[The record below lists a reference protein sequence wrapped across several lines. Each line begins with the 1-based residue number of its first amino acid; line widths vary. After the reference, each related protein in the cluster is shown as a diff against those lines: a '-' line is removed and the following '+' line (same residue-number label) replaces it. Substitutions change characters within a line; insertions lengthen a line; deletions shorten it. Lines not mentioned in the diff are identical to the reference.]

1 MENFLL
7 HASLY
12 LGTAVLVVPLA
23 VRAGLGS
30 VLGYLAAGIL
40 LGPILGLAGA
50 ETANL
55 QHFAEF
61 GVVLML
67 FLIGLELEPRTLWDM
82 RHKLLGLGGAQV
94 AGTVV
99 LLAAVLLALGTSLSV
114 AVIGGMVGALSST
127 AIVLQTL
134 AEKNLMRTP
143 GGRASFSVL
152 LTQDIAVVPMLAAI
166 PLLALPATRA
176 FDASLIGITN
186 PVVAAVAEHDE
197 PLATLIQSLPAWAAT
212 ALTLATVA
220 AIVLAGH
227 YLSRPI
233 FRFVHAAKL
242 PEMSTFISLL
252 MVLGIAFLM
261 MVVGLSPALGT
272 FVAGVVLANSEF
284 RHQLEADLKP
294 FKGLLLGLFF
304 MTVGVGIN
312 FTMLLREPLVVLGL
326 TVGLIG
332 LKAAVLF
339 GLTFVARLRGQDRW
353 LFSLGLAQAG
363 EFGFL
368 IVSFARSEG
377 ALPLAAGQMA
387 LLVISLSMLLTPL
400 LFIAQEKLARR
411 FARRTPERAPDE
423 INEQGRVI
431 IAGIGRFGQ
440 VVNRL
445 VRTSGIPTV
454 VLDSDMQTIETMR
467 RFGVKGFF
475 GDPSRPELLQA
486 AGLMEAQVLVVAVD
500 DKVNATAIVRYARSV
515 RPDIHIV
522 ARARD
527 RVHVYE
533 LYQAGANDTVR
544 ETFDSSVRAGRY
556 VLENMGFS
564 EYEAAKLS
572 QAYWRIDRAAMR
584 DLAEVWRPGQPVHE
598 NAAYVAR
605 ARQLD
610 ADLETALID
619 VLYDVRPMAA
629 EDAGSNSTGPNS
641 SGPNSSGPGGHP
653 SPVEPERDQPSETPA
668 SAKVAMPE

>member
-1 MENFLL
+1 MESFLL
-7 HASLY
+7 QASIY

-40 LGPILGLAGA
+40 LGPIFGLAGA
-50 ETANL
+50 ETADL

-67 FLIGLELEPRTLWDM
+67 FLVGLELEPRTLWDM

-94 AGTVV
+94 ALTMITLSGA
-99 LLAAVLLALGTSLSV
+99 LLMLGYNPSV
-114 AVIGGMVGALSST
+114 ALISGMVGALSST

-134 AEKNLMRTP
+134 AEKNLMRTQ
-143 GGRASFSVL
+143 GGRGAFSVL
-152 LTQDIAVVPMLAAI
+152 LTQDLAVIPMLALI
-166 PLLALPATRA
+166 PLLALPETVAI
-176 FDASLIGITN
+176 DASVVGITN
-186 PVVAAVAEHDE
+186 PEAALPHAESAAE
-197 PLATLIQSLPAWAAT
+197 PLLTVIQALPGWAAT
-212 ALTLATVA
+212 LLTLATVA

-261 MVVGLSPALGT
+261 MMVGLSPALGT

-312 FTMLLREPLVVLGL
+312 FAMLARQPFTVLGL
-326 TVGLIG
+326 TVALITVKALILYGLA
-332 LKAAVLF
+332 LAFRMKSH
-339 GLTFVARLRGQDRW
+339 DRW
-353 LFSLGLAQAG
+353 LFSLGLAQGG

-400 LFIAQEKLARR
+400 LFIAQEYLATR
-411 FARRTPERAPDE
+411 FGRKTPERAPDE
-423 INEQGRVI
+423 IDEKGRVI

-445 VRTSGIPTV
+445 VRTSGIDTV
-454 VLDSDMQTIETMR
+454 VLDSDATTIETMR

-486 AGLMEAQVLVVAVD
+486 AGLDEAQVLVVAVD
-500 DKVNATAIVRYARSV
+500 DRDNTTNIVKYARRV

-572 QAYWRIDRAAMR
+572 QAYWRIDRGAMR
-584 DLAEVWRPGQPVHE
+584 DLAELWVPGQPVHE
-598 NAAYVAR
+598 NAAYVTR
-605 ARQLD
+605 AKQLD

-629 EDAGSNSTGPNS
+629 EDPSH
-641 SGPNSSGPGGHP
+641 GPGGHP
-653 SPVEPERDQPSETPA
+653 PPVEPESAPDQPSETPA